1 MYDTTILSNNLTA
14 AEIIFSGCNSDG
26 IVWDLKNNEIQTRP
40 DVAAIIAAYNPDE
53 IVIRAINQA
62 VQNHLDATAQAHGY
76 NDMLACVSYA
86 TSLIPA
92 WAAEGQDAAAWRD
105 DCWQRTFDIINAGAP
120 YPTPAEVVALL
131 PPIVWPVL

>member
-1 MYDTTILSNNLTA
+1 MPIMPDGFNGAIFARKFNVTEFWAVGNNLICPPLPELTDA
-14 AEIIFSGCNSDG
+14 DIADC
-26 IVWDLKNNEIQTRP
+26 VDLTTPI
-40 DVAAIIAAYNPDE
+40 IIA
-53 IVIRAINQA
+53 
-62 VQNHLDATAQAHGY
+62 VQLHLDATAQAHGY

-131 PPIVWPVL
+131 PPMVWP

>member
-1 MYDTTILSNNLTA
+1 MYNAQILSNYLTEA
-14 AEIIFSGCNSDG
+14 GIIFSGCNSDG

-62 VQNHLDATAQAHGY
+62 VQNHLDATAQARGY
-76 NDMLACVSYA
+76 DSMLSCVSYLL
-86 TSLIPA
+86 SGSQA
-92 WAAEGQDAAAWRD
+92 WTEEAAAAAVWRD
-105 DCWQRTFDIINAGAP
+105 AVWEAVFAIINAGAP

-131 PPIVWPVL
+131 PPMVWP

>member
-62 VQNHLDATAQAHGY
+62 VQNHLDATAQARGY
-76 NDMLACVSYA
+76 DSMLSCVSYA
-86 TSLIPA
+86 ASLMSI
-92 WAAEGQDAAAWRD
+92 WSAEGQAACDWRD
-105 DCWQRTFDIINAGAP
+105 ACWQRTFDIIHAGTP
-120 YPTPAEVVALL
+120 YPTPAEVVAQL
-131 PPIVWPVL
+131 PPMVWP